1 MPEISIIVP
10 NFNTEKYIARCVDSL
25 IHQTFQDIEIIV
37 IDDGS
42 TDNSI
47 NILKGYQDNR
57 LHILFHKGDGF
68 GPGGAR
74 NLGLE
79 KATGKYVMF
88 CDSDDW
94 YEPNMCQKMYD
105 TIEKYQVDVVCCQ
118 NFYDI
123 EDGLSKA
130 ERNKRSKNQSFPLN
144 LNIYPAKNHILKANV
159 VLWNKIWR
167 RSLIE
172 RYNIRFILQNEHDD
186 DAFWYMYASIGST
199 IYYLKEKLYHYFL
212 RKNSIMSLAF
222 HKKPKNPS
230 DRFQICMAIFNFL
243 SIHNI
248 LNKHK
253 NLILKVFKNEMC
265 ESVEVVPMEKL
276 KEYCEIL
283 NNLIKNNLKSNAY
296 LVVGDRSVF
305 LIKRYSKIKLWALFF
320 LFHFKK
326 RIYWFVKEEKYKKYI
341 KKINQVQSVLKII

>member
-1 MPEISIIVP
+1 VPEISIIVP
-10 NFNTEKYIARCVDSL
+10 NFNTERYIARCVDSL

-167 RSLIE
+167 RSLINKYQIE
-172 RYNIRFILQNEHDD
+172 FLARNEHDD
-186 DAFWYMYASIGST
+186 DAVWYMYASICST
-199 IYYLKEKLYHYFL
+199 IYYLKEKLYHHFL
-212 RKNSIMSLAF
+212 RRNSIMGSAF
-222 HKKPKNPS
+222 HKKPKNPN
-230 DRFQICMAIFNFL
+230 DRFFVCMAVFNFL
-243 SIHNI
+243 EKNNI
-248 LNKHK
+248 LNNNKR
-253 NLILKVFKNEMC
+253 LILKLFRSEMWGSA
-265 ESVEVVPMEKL
+265 SVLPEETL
-276 KEYCEIL
+276 KKYCEEL
-283 NNLIKNNLKSNAY
+283 NNIIKNKLNSNSY
-296 LVVGDRSVF
+296 LIVGNNSVF
-305 LIKRYSKIKLWALFF
+305 LIGQYTKIKLWVLFF
-320 LFHFKK
+320 LYHLKK
-326 RIYWFVKEEKYKKYI
+326 YIYYFYTEKYKKYE
-341 KKINQVQSVLKII
+341 KRINQVQSVLQII